1 MSENG
6 IFDAELCCHPDTS
19 CPAVETLRAAISWV
33 SERNL
38 KVVYTVRGAIDDL
51 RIPPLEAPRRADRL
65 WRHTC
70 FELFLGA
77 QNDVEY
83 YEFNFSPSGE
93 WAAYGFRAYREGMA
107 LEGAEPIPK
116 INVERGADGLVLSAT
131 LSAGSLPGITPNI
144 RLSLGVC
151 AVLED
156 RAGALS
162 YWALRHPA
170 GKPDFH
176 HAEGF
181 TLELAVPG

>member
-19 CPAVETLRAAISWV
+19 CPAVETLRAAISWE
-33 SERNL
+33 SERKL
-38 KVVYTVRGAIDDL
+38 KVVYTLRGAIGDL
-51 RIPPLEAPRRADRL
+51 RIPPLEAPRRTDRL

-77 QNDVEY
+77 QNDAEY
-83 YEFNFSPSGE
+83 YEFNFSPAGQ
-93 WAAYGFRAYREGMA
+93 WAAYGFRAYREGTP
-107 LEGAEPIPK
+107 LEGAEPVPK
-116 INVERGADGLVLSAT
+116 IDVVRGADSLVLSAT
-131 LSAGSLPGITPNI
+131 LLAGGLPGITPNI

-151 AVLED
+151 AVVED

-162 YWALRHPA
+162 YWALRHAP

-176 HAEGF
+176 HAESF
-181 TLELAVPG
+181 VLELGVPG